1 MLFNGRVIRNDELS
15 VFATNISGLVALE
28 GAEANRVPAEAA
40 LLWQHSMRI
49 SRRAGERTLEK
60 DMAVRKKAEADAT
73 NWLTLTRA

>member
-40 LLWQHSMRI
+40 LL
-49 SRRAGERTLEK
+49 
-60 DMAVRKKAEADAT
+60 
-73 NWLTLTRA
+73 